1 MRCIPSRGR
10 CYLLLRV
17 VGLSLLILIAG
28 CSKPKR
34 EADCGFVQN
43 VYGERVSWK
52 QNSPV
57 LMTLHTSVPPQFEDS
72 IRGAAE
78 TWNRSIGKTM
88 IVIAPHRIG
97 GTVPGRDKQNII
109 YYMNTWETDKA
120 SEQGRT
126 SLYWVGDQIQE
137 ADIRINGQ
145 NYAFFGSTVVGGAVS
160 MESLALHELGH
171 VLGLKHN
178 DSSPS
183 VMATYL
189 RLNQDRT
196 QLQGS
201 DQESLNCE
209 Y

>member
-1 MRCIPSRGR
+1 
-10 CYLLLRV
+10 
-17 VGLSLLILIAG
+17 
-28 CSKPKR
+28 
-34 EADCGFVQN
+34 
-43 VYGERVSWK
+43 
-52 QNSPV
+52 
-57 LMTLHTSVPPQFEDS
+57 
-72 IRGAAE
+72 
-78 TWNRSIGKTM
+78 
-88 IVIAPHRIG
+88 
-97 GTVPGRDKQNII
+97 
-109 YYMNTWETDKA
+109 MNTWESNKA

-137 ADIRINGQ
+137 ADIRINGL
-145 NYAFFGSTVVGGAVS
+145 NYAFFGATVVSGAVS

-201 DQESLNCE
+201 DHESLNCE